1 MSISCPPRRF
11 HPARG
16 TSLVMRDPI
25 PPAPDV
31 PDIAGAAPD
40 EELDSL
46 LACHLW
52 LDSLEPFYI
61 DWELIWV
68 M

>member
-1 MSISCPPRRF
+1 
-11 HPARG
+11 
-16 TSLVMRDPI
+16 MRDRI

-31 PDIAGAAPD
+31 PDTIGATPD

-52 LDSLEPFYI
+52 LDSLEPFNI